1 MGVKLNNRA
10 IGLPKLA
17 AKLRFSSILSI
28 NIKSG
33 QPRPGGQPATRTP
46 DTSYRLFVIAGPV
59 GCRASVMRLRAQRRE
74 VLPNIW
80 ASLRSDNGLPVSML
94 VRYAAAAAALISSSL
109 TSEALESWAAM
120 LQSAVI
126 WLAARYVWPG
136 SFRSGSLARSASLVW
151 PIAGRSQWSAA
162 TRPPDPFR
170 CMGESNGTAIGT
182 SRSVAAWW
190 SAGLTGPVRRFP
202 ANRGAGCGGPDDP
215 QD

>member
-33 QPRPGGQPATRTP
+33 QLRPGGQPATRTP

-80 ASLRSDNGLPVSML
+80 ASLRSD
-94 VRYAAAAAALISSSL
+94 
-109 TSEALESWAAM
+109 
-120 LQSAVI
+120 
-126 WLAARYVWPG
+126 
-136 SFRSGSLARSASLVW
+136 
-151 PIAGRSQWSAA
+151 QWSARLDA
-162 TRPPDPFR
+162 GAVRGCRRRVDLVLTDL
-170 CMGESNGTAIGT
+170 G
-182 SRSVAAWW
+182 
-190 SAGLTGPVRRFP
+190 SARVLGRHAPVRGHLACGPVRLARLIPVWFAGQVRLP
-202 ANRGAGCGGPDDP
+202 RMAHSGAFAVVSGDETAGPVSVHGRVERNGHRHEPQRGGLVVRWAHWPGPP
-215 QD
+215 IPREPGRWLRWPG

>member
-1 MGVKLNNRA
+1 MKLNNRA

-33 QPRPGGQPATRTP
+33 QRRPGGQPATRTP

-94 VRYAAAAAALISSSL
+94 VRYAAQG
-109 TSEALESWAAM
+109 T
-120 LQSAVI
+120 
-126 WLAARYVWPG
+126 
-136 SFRSGSLARSASLVW
+136 RSHSLA
-151 PIAGRSQWSAA
+151 SQ
-162 TRPPDPFR
+162 RR
-170 CMGESNGTAIGT
+170 HIYIGWHKT
-182 SRSVAAWW
+182 W
-190 SAGLTGPVRRFP
+190 
-202 ANRGAGCGGPDDP
+202 
-215 QD
+215 